1 MLTKVFVKVVQVLHY
16 SHAKYVIKHDTT
28 RQVNSMIYQLKT
40 WLEQDFL
47 SNQNQVRIVGQL
59 SRSTSDP
66 FNLIKT
72 QMTLKF
78 IFLKNKLCW
87 FKIFLKIILTQPMI
101 HTLSQIMSQTRFYN
115 YGFKFLEMCFEALH
129 SAMSNK
135 MNENGITDCYY

>member
-78 IFLKNKLCW
+78 IFLKKQTMLIQDF
-87 FKIFLKIILTQPMI
+87 FKKIILTQPMI
-101 HTLSQIMSQTRFYN
+101 HTLSQTRFYN